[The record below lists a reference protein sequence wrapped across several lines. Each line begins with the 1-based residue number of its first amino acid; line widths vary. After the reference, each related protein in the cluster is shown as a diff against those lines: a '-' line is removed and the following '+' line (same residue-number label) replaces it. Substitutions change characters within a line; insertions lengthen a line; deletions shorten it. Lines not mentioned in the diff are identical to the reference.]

1 MFNPKYKEKAKHKRI
16 HSERPLPFQ
25 SPGTYNLPEL
35 CDATARVTKILLA
48 LGAENNW
55 GDIQRSQ
62 GRSMLAGMYRS
73 NWLYLS
79 RHDRGEYKDPPKL
92 EKKADSSETFLSE
105 IPQALFYYTPKTES
119 ETHKNY
125 VARNAAAAVLSLTGA
140 CDQHAFVLATLLRAI
155 LPKGTP
161 IHICGLD
168 AANESI
174 PHTFV
179 VVGNLPNKKYIHLN
193 EILLHKL
200 LAVDAWTTIGGAVTL
215 NNYFLCSGQTNEEVL
230 IVDKTFI
237 ADGKDHLI
245 KRIRKQKILFDMIN
259 EDQMDI
265 TVLKSRYLSS
275 FIHHE
280 LEEQVNYTKKIKRDK
295 YLANSPCDYENVYN
309 APTISINYR
318 QPVRS
323 KEVFEYICKTYPH
336 AEFMRCLEY
345 VAEQTHSMVNEDRNP
360 DADFTHRLNTLV

>member
-1 MFNPKYKEKAKHKRI
+1 MFNPKCKEKAKPTRI
-16 HSERPLPFQ
+16 HSAGHMP
-25 SPGTYNLPEL
+25 SHGHVAYNLVEL
-35 CDATARVTKILLA
+35 CDATARITKILLA

-55 GDIQRSQ
+55 EDIQQSQ

-79 RHDRGEYKDPPKL
+79 RHDRGEYTDPPKL
-92 EKKADSSETFLSE
+92 EKKSDSSEAFLSE
-105 IPQALFYYTPKTES
+105 IPQTLFYYTPKTES
-119 ETHKNY
+119 KTHKNY

-155 LPKGTP
+155 LPKGTA

-168 AANESI
+168 VAQESI

-193 EILLHKL
+193 DLLLHRL
-200 LAVDAWTTIGGAVTL
+200 LAVDAWTTIGGAVAL
-215 NNYFLCSGQTNEEVL
+215 NNYFLSSGNTQEEIL

-245 KRIRKQKILFDMIN
+245 KRIRKQKILYDIIN
-259 EDQMDI
+259 EDEMDI
-265 TVLKSRYLSS
+265 TVQKSSYLSS

-280 LEEQVNYTKKIKRDK
+280 LGEQVNYTKQIKRDK
-295 YLANSPCDYENVYN
+295 YLANSPYDYESVYD
-309 APTISINYR
+309 ASTISIKYK
-318 QPVRS
+318 QPERS
-323 KEVFEYICKTYPH
+323 KEVFEYICKNYPH

-345 VAEQTHSMVNEDRNP
+345 VSEQVNSIVNEDRNH
-360 DADFTHRLNTLV
+360 DADFTHRLNTF